1 MTETDIQNAIRLE
14 LSKYGVCFRMN
25 TGVFKQGE
33 RTIKCGVKGM
43 SDLLFIK
50 DGRAYWLEVKTET
63 GRPSAE
69 QLNFLSVMRMHGC
82 VAEIVRSVDD
92 AVRAVGE
99 TRGER

>member
-33 RTIKCGVKGM
+33 RTVKCGVKGM

-50 DGRAYWLEVKTET
+50 NGRAYWLEVKTDK
-63 GRPSAE
+63 GKASKE
-69 QLNFLSVMRMHGC
+69 QLNFLAVMRDRYGC
-82 VAEIVRSVDD
+82 VTAIVRSVDD
-92 AVRAVGE
+92 AIRTV
-99 TRGER
+99 TTN

>member
-50 DGRAYWLEVKTET
+50 GGRAYWLEVKTET

-69 QLNFLSVMRMHGC
+69 QLNFLSVMRKHGC

-92 AVRAVGE
+92 AVRAVRE

>member
-25 TGVFKQGE
+25 SGVFKQGE

-50 DGRAYWLEVKTET
+50 NGKAYWLEVKTPT
-63 GRPSAE
+63 GKASKE
-69 QLNFLSVMRMHGC
+69 QLNFLTVMRDRYGC
-82 VAEIVRSVDD
+82 VAEVVRSVDD
-92 AVRAVGE
+92 AVRAVEE
-99 TRGER
+99 T

>member
-25 TGVFKQGE
+25 SGIFKQGE

-50 DGRAYWLEVKTET
+50 NGKAYWLEVKTPT
-63 GRPSAE
+63 GKASPE
-69 QLNFLSVMRMHGC
+69 QLNFLAVMRNKYGC

-92 AVRAVGE
+92 AVRIVKE
-99 TRGER
+99 N

>member
-33 RTIKCGVKGM
+33 RTVKCGVKGM

-50 DGRAYWLEVKTET
+50 NGRAYWLEVKTDK
-63 GRPSAE
+63 GKVSKE
-69 QLNFLSVMRMHGC
+69 QLNFLAVMRDKYGC
-82 VAEIVRSVDD
+82 VTAIVRSVDD
-92 AVRAVGE
+92 AVRAVEG
-99 TRGER
+99 T

>member
-33 RTIKCGVKGM
+33 RKIKCGVKGM
-43 SDLLFIK
+43 SDLLFIR

-63 GRPSAE
+63 GRASQE
-69 QLNFLSVMRMHGC
+69 QLKFLAVMRDRYGC
-82 VAEIVRSVDD
+82 VTGIVRSVEE
-92 AVRAVGE
+92 AVKLCQSE
-99 TRGER
+99 NT

>member
-33 RTIKCGVKGM
+33 RTVKCGVKGM

-50 DGRAYWLEVKTET
+50 NGRAYWLEVKTDK
-63 GRPSAE
+63 GKVSKE
-69 QLNFLSVMRMHGC
+69 QLNFLAVMRDKYGC

-92 AVRAVGE
+92 AVRAVEG
-99 TRGER
+99 T

>member
-25 TGVFKQGE
+25 SGVFKQGE

-50 DGRAYWLEVKTET
+50 NGKAYWLEVKTPT
-63 GRPSAE
+63 GKASKE
-69 QLNFLSVMRMHGC
+69 QLNFLAVMRDKYGC
-82 VAEIVRSVDD
+82 VTAIVRSVDD
-92 AVRAVGE
+92 AVRAVEG
-99 TRGER
+99 T